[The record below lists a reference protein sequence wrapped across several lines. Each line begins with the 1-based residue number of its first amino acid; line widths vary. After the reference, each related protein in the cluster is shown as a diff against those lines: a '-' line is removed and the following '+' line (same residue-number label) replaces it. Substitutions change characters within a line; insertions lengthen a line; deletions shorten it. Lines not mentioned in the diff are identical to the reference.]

1 MDAVV
6 RTAAEITATD
16 PVTLFANVATIV
28 GVDGATSFSAI
39 TNVKVPSKDNY
50 QTGWWVASGAGTVA
64 DPYVYTE
71 TDKPVNNK
79 CTLNS
84 ECAAE
89 ECCANWPD
97 TNNKRCTAKTNG
109 GVAQNIKPFDE
120 FTPVCAASGTA
131 PPISAKT
138 DLGKEA

>member
-1 MDAVV
+1 MDTTV
-6 RTAAEITATD
+6 RTAGEITATD

-28 GVDGATSFSAI
+28 GLEGTSSFTAI
-39 TNVKVPSKDNY
+39 TSVKIPSKDNY
-50 QTGWWVASGAGTVA
+50 QTGWWVADAAT
-64 DPYVYTE
+64 PPIFTE

-79 CTLNS
+79 CTKNTD
-84 ECAAE
+84 CAAL

-109 GVAQNIKPFDE
+109 GVAQNIAPFDE
-120 FTPVCAASGTA
+120 FTPVCAASGSA
-131 PPISAKT
+131 PPVSAKT